1 MANALVSDKR
11 LLPFP
16 NIQVINFFVLEVLI
30 AEGQA
35 DVKSREVVSF

>member
-1 MANALVSDKR
+1 VVIALVLDKR
-11 LLPFP
+11 PLPLL

-35 DVKSREVVSF
+35 DVKYREVVSF